1 MKILNWSPNKGVQH
15 FGQSWK
21 GWLHSLPWPH
31 QVNFSLAYLLDLI
44 IALSQL
50 WCLPK
55 AEFRP
60 KYCFLRQNI
69 CPLPFTN
76 QPTFNNQ
83 QTNQPTN
90 QTTFS
95 NQGQHPLHRS
105 CTPPKVWS
113 LNNSLFQFSYAAENN
128 DLGIPFSSSILNSPS
143 QNASRDGED
152 GCRRGEQ
159 NLNTFFFQDC
169 HQLDQLI
176 YTGCFFSLG
185 LP

>member
-31 QVNFSLAYLLDLI
+31 QVNFSLAYFLDLI

-55 AEFRP
+55 AEFCL

-69 CPLPFTN
+69 CPLHYTN
-76 QPTFNNQ
+76 QR
-83 QTNQPTN
+83 
-90 QTTFS
+90 TFS

-113 LNNSLFQFSYAAENN
+113 LNNSLLQFCFAAENN
-128 DLGIPFSSSILNSPS
+128 DFRIPFSSNILNSPS

-176 YTGCFFSLG
+176 YEY
-185 LP
+185 